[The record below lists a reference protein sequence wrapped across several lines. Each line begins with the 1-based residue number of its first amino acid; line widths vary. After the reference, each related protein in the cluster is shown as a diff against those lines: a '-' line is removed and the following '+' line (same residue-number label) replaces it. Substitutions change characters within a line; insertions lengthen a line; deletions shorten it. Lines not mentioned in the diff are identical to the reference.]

1 LVPLLPRNKW
11 TRYLKTHQRTES
23 IQLVKAYKD
32 SRTYISVNMK
42 IETLFSETEIR
53 DRVKQIGEQI
63 SESYN
68 EDDEI
73 IIVCLLKGGF
83 IFTADLV
90 RQIKQNVR
98 VEFMVVSSY
107 GDAETSSGKIK
118 IIKDMECEIQGKNV
132 IIVDDIVDTGNTL
145 YEILDIMKGRYPS
158 RIETCCMLD
167 KKEPRK
173 RDVKLDYVGFDCPNK
188 FVIGY
193 GMDAANRYRNL
204 SSICVKRS

>member
-1 LVPLLPRNKW
+1 
-11 TRYLKTHQRTES
+11 
-23 IQLVKAYKD
+23 
-32 SRTYISVNMK
+32 MK

-132 IIVDDIVDTGNTL
+132 IIVDDIVDTGHTL
-145 YEILDIMKGRYPS
+145 
-158 RIETCCMLD
+158 
-167 KKEPRK
+167 
-173 RDVKLDYVGFDCPNK
+173 
-188 FVIGY
+188 
-193 GMDAANRYRNL
+193 
-204 SSICVKRS
+204 

>member
-1 LVPLLPRNKW
+1 
-11 TRYLKTHQRTES
+11 
-23 IQLVKAYKD
+23 
-32 SRTYISVNMK
+32 MK

-145 YEILDIMKGRYPS
+145 YEILDIMKGRYPA